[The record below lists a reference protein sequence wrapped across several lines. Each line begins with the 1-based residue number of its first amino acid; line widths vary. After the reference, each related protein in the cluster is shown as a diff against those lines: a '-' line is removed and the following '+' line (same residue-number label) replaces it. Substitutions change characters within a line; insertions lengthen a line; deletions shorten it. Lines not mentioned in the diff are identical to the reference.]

1 MEKTK
6 SSLSVVAVLVASAVL
21 GADVI
26 SWKGSVTEG
35 YLDDPENWGAGF
47 SLSNSNQLMRIGLT
61 DKTDQYVMTVT
72 NRMEI

>member
-35 YLDDPENWGAGF
+35 YLDDPEN
-47 SLSNSNQLMRIGLT
+47 
-61 DKTDQYVMTVT
+61 
-72 NRMEI
+72 